1 MVDVTG
7 GCACGAVRWR
17 SPGPILW
24 AGHCH
29 CDSCRK
35 ATASPMTSFFGVP
48 RETLDL
54 AGPLGARYSSDGS
67 VRRQYCKE
75 CGAQVTYQWTGWP
88 NETHLYA
95 AGLDDPTQFVPEA
108 HFHYAERLPWLT
120 VSDELPKY
128 PGSANTT
135 DPQ

>member
-1 MVDVTG
+1 MADLTG

-29 CDSCRK
+29 CESCRK
-35 ATASPMTSFFGVP
+35 ATASPVTSFFGVP

-54 AGPLGARYSSDGS
+54 TGPLGSRYTSEGS
-67 VRRQYCKE
+67 VRRQYCKD

-108 HFHYAERLPWLT
+108 HFHYAESLPWLT
-120 VSDELPKY
+120 LSDALPKY
-128 PGSANTT
+128 PGSATAT